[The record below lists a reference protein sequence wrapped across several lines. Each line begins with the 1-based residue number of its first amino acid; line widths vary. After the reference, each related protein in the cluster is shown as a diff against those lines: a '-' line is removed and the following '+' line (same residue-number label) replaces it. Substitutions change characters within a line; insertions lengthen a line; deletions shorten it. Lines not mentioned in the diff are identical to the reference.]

1 MYITI
6 LRCIYNNLELKE
18 NKDQSIEN
26 GLCNENYES
35 KKVGQYLYNM
45 KLLMEV

>member
-1 MYITI
+1 MYTTI
-6 LRCIYNNLELKE
+6 LRYNLELKE
-18 NKDQSIEN
+18 NKDKSIEN

-35 KKVGQYLYNM
+35 KKVVQYFYNM